1 MGGESNNLPG
11 RARWRR
17 TAAGLFWHHTDGV
30 LMSGFLGGMI
40 TGSLIGVV
48 VTLLVL
54 IIVAGAKGPENA
66 PVGPVPNRK
75 VFLLPLGC
83 CLAAG
88 FVTHSSR
95 TQSLCSPFSQSRN

>member
-1 MGGESNNLPG
+1 MKGATNNLPG
-11 RARWRR
+11 PPHGTR

-66 PVGPVPNRK
+66 PVGQVPNRK
-75 VFLLPLGC
+75 VFWLPLGC
-83 CLAAG
+83 WLCAG
-88 FVTHSSR
+88 FVTHSSWKKAP
-95 TQSLCSPFSQSRN
+95 CSRSC